1 MNPGM
6 TVTYQ
11 GELRNRAEHIKSGN
25 FLITDAPTDNHGKGE
40 AFSPTDLL
48 CTSLA
53 SCMIT
58 LMGITAN
65 SKGIQLGKVEARI
78 EKVMHS
84 EPRRVGEIH
93 IHLELENND
102 FTAREKEILENA
114 ALTCPVAKSLH
125 PDIKQEVTFG
135 YSN

>member
-11 GELRNRAEHIKSGN
+11 GELRNQAEHIKSGN
-25 FLITDAPTDNHGKGE
+25 TLITDAPTDNHGKGE

-65 SKGIQLGKVEARI
+65 SKGIQLGKVEASI
-78 EKVMHS
+78 EKVMYS

-93 IHLELENND
+93 IHLMVENKEYSD
-102 FTAREKEILENA
+102 KEKAILENA
-114 ALTCPVAKSLH
+114 ALTCPVAKSIH
-125 PDIKQEVTFG
+125 PDIKQEISFS